1 MALLHSNIVG
11 TGQPLYILHGF
22 LGMGDNW
29 KSLANQFAEIGY
41 QVHLIDQRNH
51 GRSFHSDQFSY
62 TLMAE
67 DLMAYTQEKNLDQVA
82 IIGHSMGGKTAMLFA
97 TTFPERVSK
106 LIVVDIAPRAYPQHH
121 QDILKGLSSLDFSTI
136 QKRSDAD
143 DQLKTYVSNWGVRQF
158 LLKNLYRT
166 TSQTYALRMNL
177 PILKAKIEEVGKA
190 LPEQAIFHG
199 ATLFLRGEDSD
210 YIGSEDIQ
218 FGIAQHFPQAQVITI
233 PESGHWIHAE
243 NPTEFFKT
251 TSDFLKK

>member
-11 TGQPLYILHGF
+11 TGKPLFILHGF

-29 KSLANQFAEIGY
+29 KSLSNQYAEEGY

-62 TLMAE
+62 ELMVE
-67 DLMAYTQEKNLDQVA
+67 DLLVYIEEKKLEQVA

-97 TTFPERVSK
+97 TSFPERVSK

-136 QKRSDAD
+136 KKRNDAD
-143 DQLKTYVSNWGVRQF
+143 EQLKSYVSNWGIRQF

-166 TSQTYALRMNL
+166 SSKTFALRINL
-177 PILKAKIEEVGKA
+177 PVLIAEIEEVGKA
-190 LPEQAIFHG
+190 LPEQAVYDG
-199 ATLFLRGEDSD
+199 ETLFLSGERSGYIDSN
-210 YIGSEDIQ
+210 DIQ
-218 FGIAQHFPQAQVITI
+218 IGIARHFPQAQVITI
-233 PESGHWIHAE
+233 PDSGHWIHAE
-243 NPTEFFKT
+243 NPTEFFKIT
-251 TSDFLKK
+251 TDFLKK